1 MRILDPIPHRR
12 SPAARVHRF
21 APVALAIVLAGA
33 LCSRASA
40 TELAK
45 HKVSPSGTATF
56 ALQPTDEFSWM
67 LPLENSDNEEPWEM
81 STDESLWLPLY
92 FPGDGSKPVINY
104 ALSIGNPP
112 VYSDHDQTITIT
124 LKHFKWSNGQPVTTR
139 DIEFFFNLY
148 RAGESKIGTYV
159 PGEFPGNIASIDY
172 PSATTFV
179 IHLKHPYSEQWY
191 TDNQLINIVPMP
203 QRTWDVES
211 AGGKVGNYDLTP
223 TGAAKVFNFL
233 YGQSE
238 KLSTYA
244 SNALWKV
251 VDGPF
256 TVTSFDSVS
265 GRTELTANSA
275 YDGPDEPRLSHV
287 IIESFPSAAAEVDA
301 LRSGEIDYGYIPY
314 SDYGLVGYFK
324 SHGYT
329 IAPWGPDYE
338 QSVELGWTSPTY
350 GPLIRQLYVREAL
363 QHLINEPLYL
373 KTTLDG
379 IGQLTYGPVPNI
391 PGSPYVSPQERTD
404 PYPFSISSARSL
416 LTDHGW
422 KMGSSGFMVCA
433 RPGTANNECGKGIAK
448 GRVLSLRM
456 DFTITDLVNLS
467 AQALYFQTSAKQ
479 AGIDVDLHPEQATTM
494 YSEDGVCP
502 PGPCNFAMALY
513 PLWFTNYGDL
523 AILPT
528 LEQEFAKGNYYGGG
542 FYSPTAQALITS
554 AEEHSGLSYLFTLE
568 NWIATDEA
576 ALWWTTGDNQISVVS
591 NKLQGWSPQLPFGNI
606 LPNEWYFKS

>member
-1 MRILDPIPHRR
+1 VRLLDPIPHSRT
-12 SPAARVHRF
+12 ANGRVHRF
-21 APVALAIVLAGA
+21 APLAFAIVLVGA

-40 TELAK
+40 TDLAK
-45 HKVSPSGTATF
+45 HKVSPGGTATF
-56 ALQPTDEFSWM
+56 ALQPTDDFSWM
-67 LPLENSDNEEPWEM
+67 LPLENSDNEEPWEL

-104 ALSIGNPP
+104 SLSLGNPP

-139 DIEFFFNLY
+139 DVEFFFNLY
-148 RAGESKIGTYV
+148 KAGESKIGTYV

-172 PSATTFV
+172 PNATTFV
-179 IHLKHPYSEQWY
+179 LHLKRPFGEQWY

-203 QRTWDVES
+203 QRAWDVES
-211 AGGKVGNYDLTP
+211 AGGKVGNYDLT
-223 TGAAKVFNFL
+223 TNGATKVFNFL

-244 SNALWKV
+244 SNTLWKV

-265 GRTELTANSA
+265 GRTELTANPA
-275 YDGPDEPRLSHV
+275 YDGPDKSRLSHV

-329 IAPWGPDYE
+329 VAPWAPDYE
-338 QSVELGWTSPTY
+338 ESVELGWTSPTY
-350 GPLIRQLYVREAL
+350 GPFIRQLYIREAL

-404 PYPFSISSARSL
+404 PYPFSIKSARSL

-433 RPGTANNECGKGIAK
+433 RAGTANNECGKGIAK
-448 GRVLSLRM
+448 GRLLSLRM

-467 AQALYFQTSAKQ
+467 AQAQYFQTSAKQ

-494 YSEDGVCP
+494 YSIDGVCP

-542 FYSPTAQALITS
+542 FYSPTAQALIAS
-554 AEEHSGLSYLFTLE
+554 AEEHSGLSYLFALE
-568 NWIATDEA
+568 NWIARDEA

-606 LPNEWYFKS
+606 LPNAWYFKS